1 MKILQLNTVY
11 KNGGSTGRIC
21 HDLQHI
27 HIQNG
32 FESYVAYGYK
42 TSDSN
47 CTDTICLQGW
57 WRRKWNIL
65 KTRLFAQHGFYNVT
79 ETKRLIEYINQ
90 IKPDI
95 IHLHNI
101 HNHYVHVGMLFNFI
115 KQNKIPVVWTLH
127 DCWSFTGWCAY
138 FDYVHCEKWKNECH
152 HCPCKHDYPF
162 TWFLDKS
169 KSNYYKKRKI
179 FNEVD
184 NLILISPSQW
194 LADLTRM
201 SFLKGYPVKVINNGV
216 DTNVF
221 YPIISDLKKRLGIIG
236 KRMILAI
243 AAQLA
248 KRKGAEY
255 LLKIPERLNDN
266 EILVLLGLTSKQIK
280 SLPKDKC
287 IGIAYTNSV
296 QELAE
301 YYSATDVFINPTLE
315 DNFPTTNVE
324 ALACGTP
331 IVTFRTGGSVE
342 VIDENTGLI
351 VEQGDLNG
359 LLDATR
365 LILDRGKDLYSVHCR
380 EKAVRL
386 YDKEKQYLKYID
398 LYKSILHE

>member
-1 MKILQLNTVY
+1 MKILQINTVY
-11 KNGGSTGRIC
+11 KNGGSTGRIVY
-21 HDLQHI
+21 DLQRI
-27 HIQNG
+27 HEQVGIA
-32 FESYVAYGYK
+32 SYIAYGYK
-42 TSDSN
+42 TTEN
-47 CTDTICLQGW
+47 IGENTICLQGW

-65 KTRLFAQHGFYNVT
+65 KTRLFAQHGFYNIT
-79 ETKRLIEYINQ
+79 ETNRLINYMDV

-101 HNHYVHVGMLFNFI
+101 HNHYVNVKMLFDYI
-115 KQNKIPVVWTLH
+115 KQYKIPVVWTFH
-127 DCWSFTGWCAY
+127 DCWPFTGWCSH
-138 FDYVHCEKWKNECH
+138 FDYAQCNKWKTECH

-162 TWFLDKS
+162 TWFFDRSDKNYKNKREAFCKVDKMVLVTPSEWLS
-169 KSNYYKKRKI
+169 KFIDS
-179 FNEVD
+179 
-184 NLILISPSQW
+184 
-194 LADLTRM
+194 
-201 SFLKGYPVKVINNGV
+201 SFLKEYSVAVINNGT

-221 YPIISDLKKRLGIIG
+221 HPASTSLKAKLGINE
-236 KRMILAI
+236 KKMILAI
-243 AAQLA
+243 AAKLA
-248 KRKGAEY
+248 YKKGGDY
-255 LLKIPERLNDN
+255 LLQIPNKLNDD
-266 EILVLLGLTSKQIK
+266 EVLVLLGLTNKQVK
-280 SLPKDKC
+280 SLPKDRC
-287 IGIAYTNSV
+287 IGIAYTNSI

-301 YYSATDVFINPTLE
+301 YYSAADVFINPTLE
-315 DNFPTTNVE
+315 DNFPTTNIE

-365 LILDRGKDLYSVHCR
+365 LILNRGKDSYSTHCR